1 MPKPVLWANQSAW
14 RKAVTDIKLAF
25 VCAARHCTDAART
38 ARLPPAEAMPTT
50 DATTRWVDMRRRSSS
65 LVAMTREA
73 LLLATL
79 GVLTL
84 SFVQSDS
91 TPSEPSCVRST
102 TDAGSGSCPS
112 DTKFARIV
120 AIPDIHGDYDL
131 MLNTATTAAGR
142 LL

>member
-1 MPKPVLWANQSAW
+1 MLNWLSSG
-14 RKAVTDIKLAF
+14 
-25 VCAARHCTDAART
+25 AARHCTDAART
-38 ARLPPAEAMPTT
+38 ASLLPAEAMPTT
-50 DATTRWVDMRRRSSS
+50 DATTRGVDMRRRSSS
-65 LVAMTREA
+65 LIAMTREA

-112 DTKFARIV
+112 DAKFARIV
-120 AIPDIHGDYDL
+120 AIPDNMD
-131 MLNTATTAAGR
+131 T